1 MREAFPSLTFFQS
14 LQTLMRQEEARF
26 RRLGFIDAMIGIHIV
41 GPSGQEWRYLLTF
54 EVFECHEVAEVT
66 GFDLAAI
73 DFVLKGELSAW
84 VEMLQNIQQHNG
96 ADVTHSLNT
105 LTHFGERL
113 QVLYDDPDGR
123 DKLFRF
129 QESIQ
134 EFFDLSVSL
143 DLEFP
148 AGNIHNVGVSAQVS

>member
-1 MREAFPSLTFFQS
+1 
-14 LQTLMRQEEARF
+14 MRQEEARF
-26 RRLGFIDAMIGIHIV
+26 RRLGFVDAVIGIHVV
-41 GPSGQEWRYLLTF
+41 GTDGQEWRYLLTF
-54 EVFECHEVAEVT
+54 EVFECREVAEVT
-66 GFDLAAI
+66 SFDLAAI

-134 EFFDLSVSL
+134 EFFDLAASL
-143 DLEFP
+143 DLAFP
-148 AGNIHNVGVSAQVS
+148 AESIQNASASA